1 MKAFVL
7 HTDKTSTRTR
17 RSMKIESAIEILTE
31 LLGSREEV
39 LATLSEMLVADC
51 EFTEKQR
58 REIFEEIKRLHKGH
72 GS

>member
-1 MKAFVL
+1 MY
-7 HTDKTSTRTR
+7 
-17 RSMKIESAIEILTE
+17 LTVSKS
-31 LLGSREEV
+31 LIHVRGGPSLLSHFLGSREEV

>member
-1 MKAFVL
+1 MKAFT
-7 HTDKTSTRTR
+7 TDKTSTMTR

-39 LATLSEMLVADC
+39 HATLSEMLVADC

-58 REIFEEIKRLHKGH
+58 REIFEEIKRLHKGQ